1 MVRGNRVTSYL
12 WDREERQ
19 WQVTVDEHQADTV
32 VVVDGFPTIGKNVT
46 EEMVSLQAVLNIVAH
61 AGRDMSNSVQHF

>member
-1 MVRGNRVTSYL
+1 MRGNRVTSYL